1 MKIPRGFK
9 IIWTG
14 LVAGFILGM
23 AAGID
28 QLTTVGVL
36 GVVMMSLWLDLAER
50 IESNKQQQWSGW
62 NEQVQS

>member
-9 IIWTG
+9 IIWAG
-14 LVAGFILGM
+14 LVVGFILGM
-23 AAGID
+23 ATGVD

-50 IESNKQQQWSGW
+50 IESNKQQ
-62 NEQVQS
+62 